1 VALLLLK
8 LGLTPLLIGVAT
20 LVSRRWGPAVGG
32 FLIAL
37 PLTSGPVLLF
47 LALDHGPAFAASATE
62 GSLAGATAVAA
73 FCVAY
78 GWAGRPL
85 TWWAAFA
92 VGCLAFVAMSVAIQP
107 VVAGPLPV
115 LVAAAFAAPILGLR
129 LLPPVSVTSEE
140 TAAPWWD
147 LPARMALGAA
157 LVVGIT
163 AAATALGPQLS
174 GLLGTFPVFITVLA
188 LFAHRRDGPSQTVR
202 LFRGV
207 LIGMF
212 GTIAFFVVLRLT
224 LEPYGLIVAFV
235 VGIAVALA
243 IQAFGLRVLRR
254 G

>member
-8 LGLTPLLIGVAT
+8 LGLTPLLIGIAT
-20 LVSRRWGPAVGG
+20 LVSRRWGPAIGG

-37 PLTSGPVLLF
+37 PLTSGPVLFF
-47 LALDHGPAFAASATE
+47 LALDQSPAFAATATE
-62 GSLAGATAVAA
+62 GSMAGATAVAA

-78 GWAGRPL
+78 GWAGRRLP
-85 TWWAAFA
+85 WWAAFGVA
-92 VGCLAFVAMSVAIQP
+92 CLGFVAMSVAIQP
-107 VVAGPLPV
+107 VVSGPVPL
-115 LVAAAFAAPILGLR
+115 LIAAAFAAPAIGLW
-129 LLPPVSVTSEE
+129 LLPDPSPETEE
-140 TAAPWWD
+140 TDAPWWD
-147 LPARMALGAA
+147 LPARMVVGAA

-163 AAATALGPQLS
+163 AAATTMGPHLS

-188 LFAHRRDGPSQTVR
+188 LFTHRRDGPSQTVR

-224 LEPYGLIVAFV
+224 LEPYGLLVAFPF
-235 VGIAVALA
+235 GIVVALV

-254 G
+254 T

>member
-8 LGLTPLLIGVAT
+8 LGLTPLLIGIAT
-20 LVSRRWGPAVGG
+20 LVSRRWGPAIGG
-32 FLIAL
+32 LLIAL

-47 LALDHGPAFAASATE
+47 LALDQSTAFAATATE
-62 GSLAGATAVAA
+62 GSMAGATAVAA

-78 GWAGRPL
+78 GWAGRRL
-85 TWWAAFA
+85 SWWAAFA
-92 VGCLAFVAMSVAIQP
+92 VGCLGFVLMSVAIQP
-107 VVAGPLPV
+107 VVAGPLP
-115 LVAAAFAAPILGLR
+115 LLIASAFAAPILGLR
-129 LLPPVSVTSEE
+129 LLPPISPATEE
-140 TAAPWWD
+140 TPAPWWD

-163 AAATALGPQLS
+163 GAATTLGPQLS

-188 LFAHRRDGPSQTVR
+188 LFTHRRDGPSQTVR

-224 LEPYGLIVAFV
+224 LESYGVLVAFP

-243 IQAFGLRVLRR
+243 IQAFGLRVVRR